1 MTRLFILKCSI
12 ALAATLALG
21 AAARGE
27 TYTLNPNQPC
37 VPGVPCWKPV
47 PSPAGWKCHWSMD
60 IKGKELK
67 SIPVSGPPYGDAT
80 SCSLNECAAACD
92 KTAGCV
98 AVDITKSGAN
108 KNVCMCT
115 LFGSVTSAT
124 LFEEIRA
131 PYSATLSGWACMR
144 LPKSPPPPITENPNF
159 PGTERP
165 ALEHDQTRPEAPG
178 TPGTPGRRRP

>member
-1 MTRLFILKCSI
+1 MTRLFLLECSI
-12 ALAATLALG
+12 ALAATLAFG
-21 AAARGE
+21 GAARGE
-27 TYTLNPNQPC
+27 TYVAKPNMNCLTPANC
-37 VPGVPCWKPV
+37 VQTV
-47 PSPAGWKCHWSMD
+47 PSPPGWKCHWSMD

-67 SIPVSGPPYGDAT
+67 SIPVAGWPQGDAT
-80 SCSLNECAAACD
+80 NCSLNECAAACD

-98 AVDITKSGAN
+98 AVDITKSAAN

-144 LPKSPPPPITENPNF
+144 APMTPPPITEIPNY
-159 PGTERP
+159 PGTDRPGLER
-165 ALEHDQTRPEAPG
+165 DQTRTNAPG
-178 TPGTPGRRRP
+178 TTTTPGHRRP